1 MEVYSLMKT
10 KLYSN
15 LWNAIPIFMIAVLI
29 GAVLFTVCLDII
41 YGNTPIEEVPVWV
54 VPWIFGK

>member
-1 MEVYSLMKT
+1 MKT